1 MQAYHLTLPRHIDA
15 SLQLPAS
22 KSLSARALI
31 LSVLAH
37 NSHVS
42 GLSQCDDTRVLLDAL
57 QHRPDEINIGAAGT
71 AMRFLTALL
80 AATDSGC
87 HTLTGTPRMQQR
99 PIGLL
104 VEALRSLGARIDY
117 LGQDGFPPL
126 RIEGGHMTGGSVGI
140 PATVSSQYISALLMV
155 APILPDGLTLTL
167 EGDVASMP
175 YIHMTMALMAH
186 FGAQPRWA
194 DERTIVVPATGY
206 ADCIA
211 YAVEPDWSAAS
222 YWYEFVALSPD
233 PATRIVLKGLT
244 ADSLQGD
251 SAIAGLFH
259 SLGVRT
265 TFTDEGAVLT
275 KADAVTSIKEMNLE
289 DCPDL
294 AQTIV
299 STCAALHIPFRIT
312 GLHSLKIKET
322 DRIAALQ
329 TEWAKMGVT
338 MGADGDSL
346 WVEAYSPAA
355 EAAAVAAVPTISTYD
370 DHRMAMAFA
379 PCAALVPGLG
389 IAEPAV
395 VSKSYPEYWDHL
407 RHVGAVI
414 DSKEA
419 DRA

>member
-1 MQAYHLTLPRHIDA
+1 MTYTPHFPPCLRAEVELP
-15 SLQLPAS
+15 SS
-22 KSLSARALI
+22 KSLSNRALLLAA
-31 LSVLAH
+31 LSGPEATLDRPAD
-37 NSHVS
+37 
-42 GLSQCDDTRVLLDAL
+42 CDDTRVVWHAL
-57 QHRPDEINIGAAGT
+57 HDRPFTVDILAAGT
-71 AMRFLTALL
+71 AMRFLTAYFALCP
-80 AATDSGC
+80 GEV
-87 HTLTGTPRMQQR
+87 HVLTGTERMRSR
-99 PIGLL
+99 PIGVL
-104 VEALRSLGARIDY
+104 VDALRALGASIDY
-117 LGQDGFPPL
+117 EEREGYPPL
-126 RIEGGHMTGGSVGI
+126 RVEGRQLEGGEVAMQAS
-140 PATVSSQYISALLMV
+140 VSSQYISALLMV

-222 YWYEFVALSPD
+222 YWYELVALSPD

-244 ADSLQGD
+244 AESLQGD
-251 SAIAGLFH
+251 SAIAGLFQ

-329 TEWAKMGVT
+329 AEWAKMGVT

-346 WVEAYSPAA
+346 WVEAYDSAA